1 MRTTRKKKYTRKRN
15 VQASNYRKRYR
26 RAVATRNRRS
36 VTLGKGFPKKV
47 TMTHKYKC
55 TLSANANGTFQRYD
69 FRANGMFDPEV
80 AVGGHQPMYF
90 DQMTALYDQYTVIGS
105 RIKIT
110 ITRTPSG
117 NNGVDP
123 IYFVL
128 FNNDDTSVAGTSVID
143 VAESNSGRIKIAA
156 PDAGYHPT
164 SLVLTSKYSAK
175 KTYGNAQLNNTN
187 IQGTATSDP
196 PEQTYYTLCYQ
207 TGAGAAVCA
216 WQALVEIDYIA
227 VWTEVKE
234 IASS

>member
-1 MRTTRKKKYTRKRN
+1 MLRKKIRKPKTKL
-15 VQASNYRKRYR
+15 SNYRKRYR
-26 RAVATRNRRS
+26 RAVTTKNRRS

-47 TMTHKYKC
+47 VMTHKYKC
-55 TLSANANGTFQRYD
+55 TLSATANGTMQRYD

-90 DQMTALYDQYTVIGS
+90 DQMTALYDHYTVIGS

-110 ITRTPSG
+110 ITRTHSA
-117 NNGVDP
+117 NNGNDP

-128 FNNDDTSVAGTSVID
+128 FNNDDTTVAGTSVID

-156 PDAGYHPT
+156 PDGGGYHPT
-164 SLVLTSKYSAK
+164 SLMLTSKYSTK

-187 IQGTATSDP
+187 IQGSAVSDP
-196 PEQTYYTLCYQ
+196 AEQTYYTLCYQ
-207 TGAGAAVCA
+207 TGANASNCA

-227 VWTEVKE
+227 VWTEVKD